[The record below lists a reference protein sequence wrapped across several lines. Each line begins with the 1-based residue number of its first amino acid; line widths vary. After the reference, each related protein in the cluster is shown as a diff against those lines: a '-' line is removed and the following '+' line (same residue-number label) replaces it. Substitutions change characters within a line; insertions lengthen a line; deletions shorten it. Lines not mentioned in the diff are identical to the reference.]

1 LPWGT
6 APPFFAALKKQ
17 ATDAA
22 YTTVRYDMAD
32 EKGETRRQ
40 RNERFGAP
48 SPEVE
53 IPHQLLHVWDWF
65 WELSARRRSGP
76 EALTFADI
84 GEWSRLRQ
92 VDLQPIEVEFLMAM
106 DDAYLKAVR
115 EDQEAARQRALDESR
130 SR

>member
-1 LPWGT
+1 
-6 APPFFAALKKQ
+6 
-17 ATDAA
+17 
-22 YTTVRYDMAD
+22 MAD

-53 IPHQLLHVWDWF
+53 VPDQLLHVWDWF

-92 VDLQPIEVEFLMAM
+92 VDLEPIEVEFLTAM

>member
-1 LPWGT
+1 
-6 APPFFAALKKQ
+6 
-17 ATDAA
+17 
-22 YTTVRYDMAD
+22 MAD

-40 RNERFGAP
+40 RNERFGAT

-53 IPHQLLHVWDWF
+53 VPDQLLHVWDWF

>member
-1 LPWGT
+1 
-6 APPFFAALKKQ
+6 
-17 ATDAA
+17 
-22 YTTVRYDMAD
+22 MAD